1 MLLAV
6 LPAEAGALLRFT
18 LQRFSPSPPG
28 TPSPGPS
35 PHAVRASAAR
45 RLQGLDRRGSVG
57 ADTPRSSPGFLSSR
71 ASVPP
76 PARHS
81 LETWSLPALG
91 FARPR
96 GEGRGC
102 ASRFVLRRTPFTSLE
117 VNDPS
122 WSLGPHS
129 HLRLFGP
136 PAPPGLSYY
145 SSAVPPPFGGFQRLR
160 GAASTRP
167 EFDREE
173 MSVPAILDDRPDHTL

>member
-1 MLLAV
+1 V
-6 LPAEAGALLRFT
+6 RFT

-28 TPSPGPS
+28 TPSPGSS
-35 PHAVRASAAR
+35 PHAVRASLAR

-57 ADTPRSSPGFLSSR
+57 ADTPRSSPGFRSSR

-91 FARPR
+91 SARPR
-96 GEGRGC
+96 EEGRGC
-102 ASRFVLRRTPFTSLE
+102 ASRYVLCRTPFTSLE
-117 VNDPS
+117 VNEPS

-136 PAPPGLSYY
+136 PATPGLLFLLGCSPSAWRLPA
-145 SSAVPPPFGGFQRLR
+145 SSGGDEYP
-160 GAASTRP
+160 T
-167 EFDREE
+167 
-173 MSVPAILDDRPDHTL
+173 